1 VTPPTTADSAGS
13 SSAAQR
19 GVSTPSGRLPELLA
33 ATAVGVYVLI
43 LVGATAALSD
53 AAAACSTWPTCPVPG
68 DVAAIDAGLV
78 TAWIHRVAT
87 VLVGA
92 ALLATAWLAI
102 RHRVRRRVLVP
113 VLLAL
118 GLFPVQIAIGA
129 LTATGVAPTVLG
141 GVHLVVGMGIFGGL
155 VVALAWAFTDADPE
169 DALDDRLAADGST
182 VTTTADVTGEAA
194 PETAAESPPNAAAE
208 PTATGAPG
216 EWPFREKVSAYVELT
231 KPRLMWL
238 LCLVAAAAM
247 ALAAGPALGIGLLG
261 KTMLGG
267 VLAIGASGTFNNV
280 FERDVD
286 RYMERT
292 ADRPV
297 ATYRVPVWNA
307 LAFGIALAL
316 AAVGVFLT
324 INVLTAALGVVA
336 IAFYSVVYTLVLKP
350 NTDQNTVIGGF
361 AGALPAFIGW
371 AAVTGNIGLPAIAL
385 AGVIFLWTPAHFYN
399 LALAYREDYARAGF
413 PMLPVVRGE
422 ATTHRHILYYLAA
435 TFLATATLVAVTA
448 LDWPIAL
455 VGAVFGALFL
465 WAVLRLQRE
474 RTDGAAMRAFHASNA
489 YLGAVLVAV
498 VLDAMVV

>member
-1 VTPPTTADSAGS
+1 VTPALTSGS
-13 SSAAQR
+13 TSRAE
-19 GVSTPSGRLPELLA
+19 TGRLPELLA
-33 ATAVGVYVLI
+33 ATAVGVYLLI
-43 LVGATAALSD
+43 LAGATAVTGD

-68 DVAAIDAGLV
+68 QGGGFDAGLL
-78 TAWIHRVAT
+78 TAWTHRLGTIV
-87 VLVGA
+87 VGA
-92 ALLATAWLAI
+92 MVLASAALAI
-102 RHRVRRRVLVP
+102 QRRVHRRVLLP

-118 GLFPVQIAIGA
+118 VLYPVQIAIGA
-129 LTATGVAPTVLG
+129 LTATGGAPTLLA
-141 GVHLVVGMGIFGGL
+141 GVHLAIGMAIFGGL
-155 VVALAWAFTDADPE
+155 VVALAWAFLDDDPE
-169 DALDDRLAADGST
+169 DAIDDRLGEDG
-182 VTTTADVTGEAA
+182 VTTPADVAAEA
-194 PETAAESPPNAAAE
+194 AAESPHGAQE
-208 PTATGAPG
+208 PATSAPE
-216 EWPFREKVSAYVELT
+216 EWALREKASAYLELT

-247 ALAAGPALGIGLLG
+247 ALAAGPALDLAVLG

-297 ATYRVPVWNA
+297 ATYRVPVRNA
-307 LAFGIALAL
+307 LAFGVALAITS
-316 AAVGVFLT
+316 VGIFLT
-324 INVLTAALGVVA
+324 INLLTAALGLVA

-350 NTDQNTVIGGF
+350 NTVQNTVIGGF

-371 AAVTGNIGLPAIAL
+371 AAVTGNVGVPGLAL

-435 TFLATATLVAVTA
+435 TLLATATLAALTTLGWPTA
-448 LDWPIAL
+448 LAS
-455 VGAVFGALFL
+455 AVFGAVFL
-465 WAVLRLQRE
+465 GMVLRLQRE
-474 RTDGAAMRAFHASNA
+474 RTEAAAMRAFHASNA
-489 YLGAVLVAV
+489 YLGAMLLAV
-498 VLDAMVV
+498 VLDAMAV

>member
-1 VTPPTTADSAGS
+1 VTSPTTGGTAEHASAGQRSHHS
-13 SSAAQR
+13 S
-19 GVSTPSGRLPELLA
+19 TGRLPELLA
-33 ATAVGVYVLI
+33 ATAVGVYLLI

-68 DVAAIDAGLV
+68 GDAGLDAGLL
-78 TAWIHRVAT
+78 TAWTHRLAT
-87 VLVGA
+87 VVVGA
-92 ALLATAWLAI
+92 TLLGTAVLAI
-102 RHRVRRRVLVP
+102 RRRVRRQVLLP
-113 VLLAL
+113 VLLAVAL
-118 GLFPVQIAIGA
+118 YPVQIAIGA
-129 LTATGVAPTVLG
+129 LTATGGAPTLLA
-141 GVHLVVGMGIFGGL
+141 GVHLAVGMAIFGGL
-155 VVALAWAFTDADPE
+155 VVALAWAFADDDPADAT
-169 DALDDRLAADGST
+169 DDRLAEDGST
-182 VTTTADVTGEAA
+182 VTTTADVAAEAA
-194 PETAAESPPNAAAE
+194 AAPTAESPPNAAE
-208 PTATGAPG
+208 PTVAAGAFE
-216 EWPFREKVSAYVELT
+216 EWTLRDKLSAYVELT

-247 ALAAGPALGIGLLG
+247 ALAAGPALGLGLLG

-297 ATYRVPVWNA
+297 ATYRVPVRNA

-324 INVLTAALGVVA
+324 INVLTAALGLVA

-371 AAVTGNIGLPAIAL
+371 AAVTGNIGLPAILL

-435 TFLATATLVAVTA
+435 TFLATATLAALTTLGWPTA
-448 LDWPIAL
+448 LAS
-455 VGAVFGALFL
+455 AVFGAVFL
-465 WAVLRLQRE
+465 WMVLRLQRE
-474 RTDGAAMRAFHASNA
+474 RTEAAAMRAFHASNA
-489 YLGAVLVAV
+489 YLGAILVAV
-498 VLDAMVV
+498 VVDAMVV

>member
-1 VTPPTTADSAGS
+1 MEHAPP
-13 SSAAQR
+13 
-19 GVSTPSGRLPELLA
+19 GRLPELLA
-33 ATAVGVYVLI
+33 ATAVGVYLLI
-43 LVGATAALSD
+43 LAGATAAIGD

-68 DVAAIDAGLV
+68 GEAGVDAGLL
-78 TAWIHRVAT
+78 TAWTHRLAT
-87 VLVGA
+87 VVVGVM
-92 ALLATAWLAI
+92 LLATAGLAI
-102 RHRVRRRVLVP
+102 RRRVRRRVLLP
-113 VLLAL
+113 VVLAL
-118 GLFPVQIAIGA
+118 VLFPVQIAIGA
-129 LTATGVAPTVLG
+129 LTATGDASTVLA
-141 GVHLVVGMGIFGGL
+141 GVHLTTGMAIFGSL
-155 VVALAWAFTDADPE
+155 VVALAWVFVDDDPMDAT
-169 DALDDRLAADGST
+169 DDRLGEDG
-182 VTTTADVTGEAA
+182 VTTPADVAAEATAEPSPSVTAALETA
-194 PETAAESPPNAAAE
+194 PE
-208 PTATGAPG
+208 
-216 EWPFREKVSAYVELT
+216 EWTLRDKASAYLELT

-247 ALAAGPALGIGLLG
+247 ALAAGPALSGGLLA

-297 ATYRVPVWNA
+297 ATYRVPVRNA
-307 LAFGIALAL
+307 LAFGIVLAL

-324 INVLTAALGVVA
+324 INALTAALGLVA
-336 IAFYSVVYTLVLKP
+336 IGFYSVVYTLVLKP

-371 AAVTGNIGLPAIAL
+371 AAVTGNVGLPAILL

-435 TFLATATLVAVTA
+435 TFLATATLAAVTTLGWPTA
-448 LDWPIAL
+448 LMS
-455 VGAVFGALFL
+455 AVFGAVFL
-465 WAVLRLQRE
+465 WMVLRLQRE
-474 RTDGAAMRAFHASNA
+474 QTEAAAMRAFHASNA
-489 YLGAVLVAV
+489 YLGAILVAV